1 MKRIHFEHNR
11 GWFWIT
17 IITITLICILG
28 GGLELFP
35 FENSAINRGIS
46 AIGYF
51 LLTIYFGKMVWFKNY
66 VLWNKNSAHIRLNT
80 DKEKTIRFDHILKI
94 TVIKQQSLIITKTTG
109 AQQVFDVKGIQD
121 IDIERLCAIIQ
132 KNSNA
137 VQMD

>member
-1 MKRIHFEHNR
+1 MKKIHFEHNR
-11 GWFWIT
+11 RWFWIT

-51 LLTIYFGKMVWFKNY
+51 LFAIYLGKMVWFKNY
-66 VLWNKNSAHIRLNT
+66 VLWNKKVAQIRLNT
-80 DKEKTIRFDHILKI
+80 DKEKTIRFDHILKKS
-94 TVIKQQSLIITKTTG
+94 VIKQQSLIVTKTTG
-109 AQQVFDVKGIQD
+109 AQEVFDVKCIQD

-137 VQMD
+137 VQVD